1 MWISRILSAGQ
12 AALSKIY
19 PQVKKNPRTNPQF
32 FMHYMKKDWGKP
44 FISGIMQGFLDAFS
58 DFK

>member
-1 MWISRILSAGQ
+1 MWISFILSAAQ

-19 PQVKKNPRTNPQF
+19 PQMKKNPRTNPSL
-32 FMHYMKKDWGKP
+32 FMHCMKKDWVKP